1 MAVSD
6 AIQKHRA
13 SIAALIWSIRVV
25 LYSNL
30 VANSYR
36 GGRDTEAHSAHGVG
50 PWLILAA
57 CVLLPVWLAVSMMA
71 LKLLGVWSY

>member
-1 MAVSD
+1 
-6 AIQKHRA
+6 
-13 SIAALIWSIRVV
+13 V

-36 GGRDTEAHSAHGVG
+36 GGRDIEPRNGQGVG

-57 CVLLPVWLAVSMMA
+57 CILLPVWLAASMMA
-71 LKLLGVWSY
+71 LRLMGVWSY

>member
-1 MAVSD
+1 
-6 AIQKHRA
+6 
-13 SIAALIWSIRVV
+13 V

-30 VANSYR
+30 VTSSYR
-36 GGRDTEAHSAHGVG
+36 GRGDIEPRNGVG

-57 CVLLPVWLAVSMMA
+57 CILLPVWLAASMMA

>member
-1 MAVSD
+1 M
-6 AIQKHRA
+6 
-13 SIAALIWSIRVV
+13 

-36 GGRDTEAHSAHGVG
+36 AGRKNEPHASVG

-57 CVLLPVWLAVSMMA
+57 CMLLPVWLAASVMV
-71 LKLLGVWSY
+71 LKFLGVWPY

>member
-1 MAVSD
+1 M
-6 AIQKHRA
+6 
-13 SIAALIWSIRVV
+13 

-36 GGRDTEAHSAHGVG
+36 GGRDIEPRNGQGVG

-57 CVLLPVWLAVSMMA
+57 CILLPVWLAASMMA
-71 LKLLGVWSY
+71 LRLLGVWSY

>member
-1 MAVSD
+1 M
-6 AIQKHRA
+6 
-13 SIAALIWSIRVV
+13 

-36 GGRDTEAHSAHGVG
+36 GGRDVVPRTGVG

-57 CVLLPVWLAVSMMA
+57 CILLPVWLAASMMA

>member
-1 MAVSD
+1 M
-6 AIQKHRA
+6 
-13 SIAALIWSIRVV
+13 

-36 GGRDTEAHSAHGVG
+36 GGRGIEIHDKNSIG

-57 CVLLPVWLAVSMMA
+57 CMLLPVWLAASVMA
-71 LKLLGVWSY
+71 LQILGVWSY